1 MCAYSNRVCWP
12 SLRWWAKWAE
22 AGLVVEIKE
31 GFWKRVI
38 GWAKAAAEGGGGGK
52 IGSGHH
58 QDHGFIKLTMP
69 N

>member
-1 MCAYSNRVCWP
+1 MVG
-12 SLRWWAKWAE
+12 K
-22 AGLVVEIKE
+22 V
-31 GFWKRVI
+31 
-38 GWAKAAAEGGGGGK
+38 GGGGVGGGDKRGVLEKGYRLGEGSGGRGRGK